1 MTPEINTTYIGPDD
15 QHYTVLAID
24 GDPGGL
30 QWVLIR
36 ALGAVGT
43 IRFPLWDAAKWLSPM
58 RNPSRTSAAL
68 GDSAMPILK
77 KP

>member
-1 MTPEINTTYIGPDD
+1 MTPVIGQTYLGPDD
-15 QHYTVLAID
+15 QNYTVLAID
-24 GDPGGL
+24 GSADGL

-58 RNPSRTSAAL
+58 RSPSRTTAAL
-68 GDSAMPILK
+68 GDSAKPMLK